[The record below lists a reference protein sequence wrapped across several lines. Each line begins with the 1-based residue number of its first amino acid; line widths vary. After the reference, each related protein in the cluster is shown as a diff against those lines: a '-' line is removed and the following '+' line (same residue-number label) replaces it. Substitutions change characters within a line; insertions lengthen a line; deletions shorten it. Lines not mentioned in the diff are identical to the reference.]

1 MAIESGDRS
10 VSYGDLLDL
19 AEQIRGR
26 LAQIQKPGGVVAV
39 CGHRS
44 VEVIAASLAVWSTA
58 ATLML
63 IDDSLPQD
71 RQALMLECVAP
82 GATITCGSE
91 GSIAVTPT
99 HQTGVDSLPPIQ
111 ADWTSSETDYAYI
124 AFTSGS
130 TGLPKAILGSHKGL
144 SHFLQWQ
151 RNEFGIGPSDRFA
164 HFTNLSF
171 DVWFRDAFTPLISGA
186 TLCIP
191 ESLHL
196 GARDL
201 FEFLATQAITALHV
215 VPSVANHWINSTP
228 SRQVIHYLRLAFFAG
243 EPLEGV
249 LVRRWTDAF
258 PACQVVNLYG
268 PTETTLAKH
277 FKRISSKARDGIQA
291 VGHPIPGSAS
301 HILDE
306 QLLPCADGV
315 QGEIC
320 IETPHRSHGYLTADG
335 LVSPFIQVSL
345 AESGTSSI
353 YRTGD
358 IGLRNQDGDIEILGR
373 KDDQV
378 KINGVR
384 IELLEVKSVMASYP
398 GVRDVFVCT
407 TQDRYTKSIV
417 AIVESDLGIADKL
430 SEHLRR
436 KLPAAMVPARI
447 LTLGSLPRLP
457 NGKINRPELTSLAA
471 RQAQA
476 HAAPVALLGASV
488 SDRLENIWKSL
499 LGLSQMDHHRNFFES
514 GGNSLSIVEL
524 HARMEEEFK
533 IRMPLVRLFEY
544 SSVDS
549 QADLVA
555 GLIEGGEAA
564 TSARPTVS
572 AAGAAQR
579 ARIINARL
587 RTIRQTAPR
596 PQFAHQEENTHEE

>member
-1 MAIESGDRS
+1 M
-10 VSYGDLLDL
+10 SYGELLDL
-19 AEQIRGR
+19 TEQIRGQ
-26 LAQIQKPGGVVAV
+26 LARIQKPGGVVAV

-44 VEVIAASLAVWSTA
+44 IEVIAASLAVWSTA

-71 RQALMLECVAP
+71 RQALMLGCVHP

-91 GSIAVTPT
+91 GSISVKPT
-99 HQTGVDSLPPIQ
+99 HQTGIDSLPPSQ
-111 ADWTSSETDYAYI
+111 ADWTSSEADHAYI

-191 ESLHL
+191 KSQHL

-201 FEFLATQAITALHV
+201 FEFLATQVITALHV
-215 VPSVANHWINSTP
+215 VPSVANYWTNSTP
-228 SRQVIHYLRLAFFAG
+228 SRQAIHHLRLAFFAG

-249 LVRRWTDAF
+249 LVRRWMDAF

-277 FKRISSKARDGIQA
+277 FKRIASKARDGIQA
-291 VGHPIPGSAS
+291 VGHPIPGSTS

-306 QLLPCADGV
+306 QLRPCADGV

-320 IETPHRSHGYLTADG
+320 IETPHRSHGYVTADG
-335 LVSPFIQVSL
+335 LVSPFIEVSL
-345 AESGTSSI
+345 AGSGTSSI

-358 IGLRNQDGDIEILGR
+358 FGLRNQDGDIEILGR

-417 AIVESDLGIADKL
+417 AIVESDGGTADKL
-430 SEHLRR
+430 SEYLRR
-436 KLPAAMVPARI
+436 KLPAAMCPARI

-476 HAAPVALLGASV
+476 PTVTLPGASV
-488 SDRLENIWKSL
+488 SDRLENIWRSL
-499 LGLSQMDHHRNFFES
+499 LCLSQMDHHRNFFES

-524 HARMEEEFK
+524 HARMEKEFK

-544 SSVDS
+544 SSVSS
-549 QADLVA
+549 QAGLVA
-555 GLIEGGEAA
+555 GLIEGGKTA
-564 TSARPTVS
+564 TSAPTTIS
-572 AAGAAQR
+572 AAGTAQR